1 MVSFVGGFASDGVD
15 MVWVCQGFGEERSN
29 VSPSLLFVVDV
40 NFSVRITVVAGV
52 SSAGNGRRCDKLS
65 RVRVL

>member
-1 MVSFVGGFASDGVD
+1 

-52 SSAGNGRRCDKLS
+52 SGAGNGRRCDKLS